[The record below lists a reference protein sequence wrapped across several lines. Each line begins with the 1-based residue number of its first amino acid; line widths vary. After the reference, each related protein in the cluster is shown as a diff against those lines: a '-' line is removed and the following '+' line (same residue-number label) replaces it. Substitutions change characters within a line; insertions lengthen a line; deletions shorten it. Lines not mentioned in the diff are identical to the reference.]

1 MKKETKDFIVFSL
14 IQSIELISALTAI
27 TSAFFIASD
36 FGLVSLHKQQHPA
49 MIDSIFTFITSIS
62 CVVFCVL
69 FSRNYDKKRY
79 ERED

>member
-36 FGLVSLHKQQHPA
+36 FGLVSLHKQHPA
-49 MIDSIFTFITSIS
+49 MIDSIFTFI
-62 CVVFCVL
+62 
-69 FSRNYDKKRY
+69 KRK
-79 ERED
+79 